1 MPAHNLIHGG
11 DVYTAMENGL
21 NGRWFSA
28 NIGPLGLPP
37 AVAEAARRAV
47 GSCDTY
53 PDPLCRRLTAALA
66 EAEGVP
72 ADWIGLRRRGGG
84 VAVPFCRCAAAE
96 KGVAAGPGFAEYEQ
110 ALAAA
115 GCEIVFHSLR
125 REDGFLPTSAL
136 LEAIG
141 PDIDAVMLCNP
152 HNPTGALM
160 SPDFC
165 RAAADRCG
173 RRGRG
178 CSWMSASSI

>member
-21 NGRWFSA
+21 ERPLDFSA

-72 ADWIGLRRRGGG
+72 GGLDRLRRRGGG
-84 VAVPFCRCAAAE
+84 VAVPFCRCATAE
-96 KGVAAGPGFAEYEQ
+96 KGVAAGPG
-110 ALAAA
+110 
-115 GCEIVFHSLR
+115 
-125 REDGFLPTSAL
+125 
-136 LEAIG
+136 
-141 PDIDAVMLCNP
+141 LCRVR
-152 HNPTGALM
+152 TGAGG
-160 SPDFC
+160 C
-165 RAAADRCG
+165 RL
-173 RRGRG
+173 
-178 CSWMSASSI
+178 

>member
-21 NGRWFSA
+21 ERPLDFSA

-72 ADWIGLRRRGGG
+72 ADWIACGDG
-84 VAVPFCRCAAAE
+84 AAE
-96 KGVAAGPGFAEYEQ
+96 LLFRFACALRPKKALLLAPGFAEYEQ
-110 ALAAA
+110 ALGAS
-115 GCEIVFHSLR
+115 GCEIVF
-125 REDGFLPTSAL
+125 P
-136 LEAIG
+136 
-141 PDIDAVMLCNP
+141 PP
-152 HNPTGALM
+152 
-160 SPDFC
+160 
-165 RAAADRCG
+165 RCW
-173 RRGRG
+173 RP
-178 CSWMSASSI
+178 

>member
-21 NGRWFSA
+21 ERPLDFSA

-72 ADWIGLRRRGGG
+72 ADWIACGDG
-84 VAVPFCRCAAAE
+84 AVPFCRCAAAE
-96 KGVAAGPGFAEYEQ
+96 KGVAAGPG
-110 ALAAA
+110 
-115 GCEIVFHSLR
+115 
-125 REDGFLPTSAL
+125 
-136 LEAIG
+136 
-141 PDIDAVMLCNP
+141 LCRVR
-152 HNPTGALM
+152 TGAGG
-160 SPDFC
+160 C
-165 RAAADRCG
+165 RL
-173 RRGRG
+173 
-178 CSWMSASSI
+178 

>member
-21 NGRWFSA
+21 ERPLDFSA

-72 ADWIGLRRRGGG
+72 ADWIACGDG
-84 VAVPFCRCAAAE
+84 AA
-96 KGVAAGPGFAEYEQ
+96 
-110 ALAAA
+110 
-115 GCEIVFHSLR
+115 
-125 REDGFLPTSAL
+125 
-136 LEAIG
+136 
-141 PDIDAVMLCNP
+141 
-152 HNPTGALM
+152 
-160 SPDFC
+160 
-165 RAAADRCG
+165 
-173 RRGRG
+173 
-178 CSWMSASSI
+178 

>member
-21 NGRWFSA
+21 ERPLDFSA

-72 ADWIGLRRRGGG
+72 ADWIACGDGAVSVLSIQPAGKRR
-84 VAVPFCRCAAAE
+84 
-96 KGVAAGPGFAEYEQ
+96 
-110 ALAAA
+110 
-115 GCEIVFHSLR
+115 
-125 REDGFLPTSAL
+125 
-136 LEAIG
+136 
-141 PDIDAVMLCNP
+141 
-152 HNPTGALM
+152 
-160 SPDFC
+160 
-165 RAAADRCG
+165 
-173 RRGRG
+173 
-178 CSWMSASSI
+178 MSAKEFSAGRPIPAGTILK